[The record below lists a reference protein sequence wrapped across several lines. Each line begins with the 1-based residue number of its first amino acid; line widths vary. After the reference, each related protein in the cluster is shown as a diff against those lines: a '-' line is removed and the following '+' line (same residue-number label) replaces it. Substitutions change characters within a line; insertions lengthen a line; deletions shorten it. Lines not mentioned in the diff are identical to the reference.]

1 MLRRLF
7 FLFPDTEHAR
17 HAVDQLIDRGVS
29 VRRMHTIAY
38 GVELGTLPAAS
49 ERQKRDTKFRLEKL
63 LWNANLAL
71 FLSATIA
78 FIASLVSG
86 SVLWAALS
94 LFVMLLTFISGE
106 QFAVKVP
113 EVTLSEFT
121 DALEHG
127 EVLLMVDVPVYRV
140 AEIEGFVHHHHPE
153 AVVGGASWTVDALG
167 I

>member
-7 FLFPDTEHAR
+7 FLFPDTEHAQR
-17 HAVDQLIDRGVS
+17 AVDHLGERGVA
-29 VRRMHTIAY
+29 VRRMHTIAK
-38 GVELGTLPAAS
+38 GVDLGSLPKATA
-49 ERQKRDTKFRLEKL
+49 RQKRDTKFFLERLV
-63 LWNANLAL
+63 WNTNLVLFAL
-71 FLSATIA
+71 AAIV
-78 FIASLVSG
+78 FIASLVLG
-86 SVLWAALS
+86 SVIWAALS

-113 EVTLSEFT
+113 DVHLTEFT
-121 DALEHG
+121 DALAHG

-153 AVVGGASWTVDALG
+153 AAVGGVSWTLDTLG

>member
-7 FLFPDTEHAR
+7 FLFPDTEHTR
-17 HAVDQLIDRGVS
+17 RAVDQLIDRGFS
-29 VRRMHTIAY
+29 TRRMYTIAK
-38 GVELGTLPAAS
+38 GVEPGTLPAAS
-49 ERQKRDTKFRLEKL
+49 ARQKRDTKFRLEKF
-63 LWNANLAL
+63 LWNAILVL
-71 FLSATIA
+71 FLIATTG

-94 LFVMLLTFISGE
+94 LFVVLLTFISGE

-113 EVTLSEFT
+113 DVTLSGFT

-140 AEIEGFVHHHHPE
+140 AEIEGFMHHHHPE
-153 AVVGGASWTVDALG
+153 AVVGGASWSVDALG